1 MLQHIWATSRI
12 CVDHVGTCCMGVSH
26 VCLAVI
32 QVCLAV
38 CVCAYA
44 CVLFRKVLRSRHQWN
59 VHPDWSLVQLL
70 YSVTL
75 LLTGSSLTTTPKI
88 FSMPLWLFWHATLPG
103 TWLIHVAIRYCR
115 FCMAM
120 SLVNQPMSG
129 RAPTLSRW
137 RRCCRLCKR
146 LDYVH
151 CELVTA
157 SVLLEVVFNTAK
169 FVFEKFCIFKRCL
182 TDCL

>member
-1 MLQHIWATSRI
+1 MSYKSYLCWSCRYMLY
-12 CVDHVGTCCMGVSH
+12 CC
-26 VCLAVI
+26 
-32 QVCLAV
+32 V
-38 CVCAYA
+38 CVHMLTS
-44 CVLFRKVLRSRHQWN
+44 VLFRKVLRSRHHRN
-59 VHPDWSLVQLL
+59 LHPDWSLVQLL
-70 YSVTL
+70 YSVAL

-88 FSMPLWLFWHATLPG
+88 FSMPLWLFSHATLPG
-103 TWLIHVAIRYCR
+103 TWLIYVAIRYCR

-137 RRCCRLCKR
+137 TRWCRLCKR
-146 LDYVH
+146 LDHVH

-157 SVLLEVVFNTAK
+157 LVLLEVVFNTAK